1 MSHVIKTQSTN
12 ITFILFHLRLNSNS
26 IVTISVIITL
36 FYCIILGNIFG
47 EVGNK
52 QLHAQLNIS
61 EHYPSVIALIQQST
75 MQIPELT
82 NRLTISIGLEIPNLA
97 SIHET
102 SKIFPVML

>member
-36 FYCIILGNIFG
+36 FYCIISGNIQFVFG

-61 EHYPSVIALIQQST
+61 EYYPSVIALI
-75 MQIPELT
+75 
-82 NRLTISIGLEIPNLA
+82 
-97 SIHET
+97 
-102 SKIFPVML
+102 